1 MDENAVRFVRQFV
14 ESGKPAA
21 VICHGPWMLVEADV
35 VRGRTLT
42 SFPSLKT
49 DIQEGRRQLGR
60 PGGRRHGRRHSVDV
74 EAARRAGVETI
85 CVITGGFS
93 RQELEEAGA
102 AAVFES
108 VDELRRNLAK
118 TPLSSS

>member
-1 MDENAVRFVRQFV
+1 MVGDT
-14 ESGKPAA
+14 
-21 VICHGPWMLVEADV
+21 PW
-35 VRGRTLT
+35 
-42 SFPSLKT
+42 
-49 DIQEGRRQLGR
+49 
-60 PGGRRHGRRHSVDV
+60 DV

-108 VDELRRNLAK
+108 VDELRRNLAR

>member
-1 MDENAVRFVRQFV
+1 V
-14 ESGKPAA
+14 EAPA
-21 VICHGPWMLVEADV
+21 VIVGDTPW
-35 VRGRTLT
+35 
-42 SFPSLKT
+42 
-49 DIQEGRRQLGR
+49 DI
-60 PGGRRHGRRHSVDV
+60 
-74 EAARRAGVETI
+74 EAARRAGVATI
-85 CVITGGFS
+85 CVVTGGFS

>member
-1 MDENAVRFVRQFV
+1 
-14 ESGKPAA
+14 
-21 VICHGPWMLVEADV
+21 VEAPAV
-35 VRGRTLT
+35 VVGDT
-42 SFPSLKT
+42 PW
-49 DIQEGRRQLGR
+49 DI
-60 PGGRRHGRRHSVDV
+60 
-74 EAARRAGVETI
+74 EAARRAGVATI
-85 CVITGGFS
+85 CVVTGGFS